1 MAKAGGYAAA
11 LMRLID
17 RYLIREWLFPFA
29 YCLVGFMV
37 LWIAFDL
44 IAELDEFAEAKLS
57 AGEIARYYWITL
69 PEHFFVVVPV
79 ALLLSLMYAINQ
91 HARHNES
98 IAILSLIHI

>member
-17 RYLIREWLFPFA
+17 RYLIREWLFPFV

-57 AGEIARYYWITL
+57 TGEIAQYYCC
-69 PEHFFVVVPV
+69 
-79 ALLLSLMYAINQ
+79 LLYTSPSP
-91 HARHNES
+91 RDS
-98 IAILSLIHI
+98 